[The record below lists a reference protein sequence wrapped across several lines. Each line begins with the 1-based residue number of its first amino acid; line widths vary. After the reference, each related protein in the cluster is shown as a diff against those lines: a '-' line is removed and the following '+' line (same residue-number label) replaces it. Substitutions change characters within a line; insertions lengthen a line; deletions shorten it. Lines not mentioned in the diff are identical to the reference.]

1 MIRKKSGL
9 PACGYYDTNYS
20 NDKILSFI
28 KKIKESKL
36 EEKKLKKTANS
47 FMKNVVILI
56 FSQLLIKVL
65 GLVYKL
71 VITNIPGFGD
81 TGLGY
86 YSAGYQIYA
95 LLLTLSSI
103 GIPSVISKLVSER
116 IAIGDTK
123 GAQRIFKVAF
133 KFFTTIGFILSIGL
147 FLGADIIA
155 NNILNVPDV
164 AYVMKVLSP
173 AIVFVAMSAV
183 LRGYFSGQ
191 QNMKPTSVSQTLEQ
205 FLNCVLSITF
215 VYACIGKDT
224 YIMAAAGNLSTT
236 CAIVIT
242 FVYLIMYFKKNK
254 LDTRNSII
262 SPEKKKSNKE
272 LLKIILGISIPITV
286 SSLISV
292 ISGVIDTATVSNC
305 MQIAYSE
312 AVASKEELEQIAM
325 SATGILSKVDTLVS
339 FPLAI
344 NLAFSTALTPAI
356 SEALAK
362 KDKRT
367 ASRRLSFSFFASLII
382 ILPCAIG
389 FIALSEP
396 ILKMLYPTASEGAG
410 VFKIASISMILTA
423 ISQTLTGGLY
433 GVNQSKIPAIAA
445 GLGAVIKFIL
455 NMILISNPNIGIYG
469 ASISSFVYQVIVFFI
484 CYNVMNRCVNM
495 KIKFKTHILKPV
507 ISALGM
513 GLVVFLVYRLFSG
526 FLGNTI
532 STIISII
539 LGAISYCALILFTK
553 TLKKDDIMMIPYG
566 TKIYD
571 VLVRIK
577 IYKEE

>member
-1 MIRKKSGL
+1 M
-9 PACGYYDTNYS
+9 
-20 NDKILSFI
+20 
-28 KKIKESKL
+28 KEKG
-36 EEKKLKKTANS
+36 LKKTANS

-123 GAQRIFKVAF
+123 GANRIFKVAF

-147 FLGADIIA
+147 FFGADIIA

-236 CAIVIT
+236 SAIIIT

-254 LDTRNSII
+254 LDTRDSII
-262 SPEKKKSNKE
+262 SPEKKKTNKE
-272 LLKIILGISIPITV
+272 LLKTILGISIPITV

-389 FIALSEP
+389 FIMLSEP

-423 ISQTLTGGLY
+423 LSQTLTGGLY

-513 GLVVFLVYRLFSG
+513 GIVVFLGYKLFNS

-539 LGAISYCALILFTK
+539 FGAISYSALILFTK

-566 TKIYD
+566 TKIYSI
-571 VLVRIK
+571 LVKVRMGTGLFVHLIGTLGTGV
-577 IYKEE
+577 